1 MIVLYVVAFIAGL
14 FTILAPCIWPLLPIV
29 LADVTQSKSKHRPLG
44 ITAGVAISYAF
55 FTLAISALESSLG
68 LNPNVLR
75 KFAVVVLLVIG
86 VSMAVPVLSRKM
98 EASISRFSGRFGG
111 VGRNQRSDF
120 GGGFIT
126 GLALG
131 IVWTPCSGPILASV
145 AVLAGTNKVSFE
157 TVIVTLF
164 YVAGVSIP
172 LFGFA
177 VGGQKLLAK
186 SRRLSKHTGRIQIAS
201 GMVMILTAFAI
212 YTNYDKTIEAKLL
225 NAVPSYTNAL
235 TSIERTSS
243 VTKALSK
250 LKGTKN
256 VPASANGDIAG
267 LFNGSGGAPSTAPE
281 FTGISQWLNTSAP
294 QTLAS
299 LKGKI
304 VLVDFWTYSC
314 INCLRT
320 LPHVE
325 AWYNKYH
332 SSGFE
337 VIGVST
343 PEFSFEKDAGN
354 VSSAI
359 KRYNI
364 PYPVAL
370 DNKYATW
377 NAYNN
382 EYWPAEYLI
391 DATGKIR
398 RAEFGEGNYGE
409 TEQAIRTLLGNA
421 GHTVTIAPSDLPDMT
436 PTNQNTPET
445 YFGSNRGQYGYPS
458 PNYPNGTYTIPVPVP
473 STVPV
478 DHFAFGGD
486 WTIAPEYAQATKG
499 ASLTEHF
506 QASKVY
512 LILNPSKGATN
523 KVDVTYDG
531 KPLVGK
537 FAASDVVNGVITLD
551 SDRLYNIFD
560 SGTTPSDGTLKFT
573 FENNGTQA
581 FTFTF
586 G

>member
-1 MIVLYVVAFIAGL
+1 MMILYGVAFISGL

-29 LADVTQSKSKHRPLG
+29 LADVTQSNSKRRPLG
-44 ITAGVAISYAF
+44 ITAGVAISFAF

-68 LNPNVLR
+68 FSPNVLR
-75 KFAVVVLLVIG
+75 KMAVIVLLVIG
-86 VSMAVPVLSRKM
+86 ISMVVPALSRRM
-98 EASISRFSGRFGG
+98 EASISSLSGRFGG
-111 VGRNQRSDF
+111 VGKNQRSDF
-120 GGGFIT
+120 SGGFVT

-131 IVWTPCSGPILASV
+131 VVWTPCSGPILASV
-145 AVLAGTNKVSFE
+145 ATLAATNKVSLQ
-157 TVIVTLF
+157 VVVVTLF

-201 GMVMILTAFAI
+201 GVIMIITAVGI

-225 NAVPSYTNAL
+225 NAIPSYSNAL
-235 TSIERTSS
+235 TKIESGS
-243 VTKALSK
+243 GVTKALSK
-250 LKGTKN
+250 LKGTKS
-256 VPASANGDIAG
+256 VPTTVSGNQSG
-267 LFNGSGGAPSTAPE
+267 LFNANETAPE
-281 FTGISQWLNTSAP
+281 IRGIEKWLNTSGP

-299 LKGKI
+299 LKGKV

-343 PEFSFEKDAGN
+343 PEFAFEKDPGN
-354 VSSAI
+354 VSRAI
-359 KRYNI
+359 KQYGI

-370 DNKYATW
+370 DNNYKTW

-382 EYWPAEYLI
+382 QYWPAEYLI

-398 RAEFGEGNYGE
+398 RTEFGEGNYPE
-409 TEQAIRTLLGNA
+409 SEQAIRTLLANA
-421 GHTVTIAPSDLPDMT
+421 GQKITVAPSDLPDTT
-436 PTNQNTPET
+436 PTTQLTPET
-445 YFGSNRGQYGYPS
+445 YFGSNRAQFGFPT
-458 PNYPNGTYTIPVPVP
+458 PNYPNGTFTIPEQK
-473 STVPV
+473 TVPL
-478 DHFAFGGD
+478 DQFALGGK
-486 WTIAPEYAQATKG
+486 WTIQPDYIESKKG
-499 ASLTEHF
+499 ATITEHF
-506 QASKVY
+506 DASKVF
-512 LILNPSKGATN
+512 LILNPKPGATN
-523 KVDVTYDG
+523 TVAVTYNG
-531 KPLVGK
+531 KPLVGTL
-537 FAASDVVNGVITLD
+537 AGSDVVNGIIKVD
-551 SDRLYNIFD
+551 ADRLYNIFN
-560 SGTTPSDGTLKFT
+560 SGATNTDGTLKFT
-573 FENNGTQA
+573 FLDDGIQA

>member
-1 MIVLYVVAFIAGL
+1 MIVLYGVAFISGL

-29 LADVTQSKSKHRPLG
+29 LADVTQSKSKRRPLG
-44 ITAGVAISYAF
+44 ITAGVALSFAF
-55 FTLAISALESSLG
+55 FTLAISALESSVG
-68 LNPNVLR
+68 FSPNVLR

-86 VSMAVPVLSRKM
+86 ISMVVPALSRRM
-98 EASISRFSGRFGG
+98 EASISSLSGRFGG

-120 GGGFIT
+120 SGGFIT

-131 IVWTPCSGPILASV
+131 VVWTPCSGPILASV
-145 AVLAGTNKVSFE
+145 ATLAATNKVSLQVVF
-157 TVIVTLF
+157 VTLF

-201 GMVMILTAFAI
+201 GVIMIITAVGI

-225 NAVPSYTNAL
+225 NAVPSYSNALTKIESGSGVTNAL
-235 TSIERTSS
+235 AE
-243 VTKALSK
+243 

-256 VPASANGDIAG
+256 IPSTVTGNQSS
-267 LFNGSGGAPSTAPE
+267 LFNANQVAPE
-281 FTGISQWLNTSAP
+281 IRGISQWLNTSGP

-299 LKGKI
+299 LKGKV

-325 AWYNKYH
+325 AWYKKYH
-332 SSGFE
+332 ASGFE

-343 PEFSFEKDAGN
+343 PEFAFEKDPSN

-359 KRYNI
+359 KRYGI

-370 DNKYATW
+370 DNDYKTW

-382 EYWPAEYLI
+382 QYWPAEYLI
-391 DATGKIR
+391 DATGTIR
-398 RAEFGEGNYGE
+398 RTEFGEGSYGE
-409 TEQAIRTLLGNA
+409 TEQAIRTLLSNTGKKIT
-421 GHTVTIAPSDLPDMT
+421 GAPSDLPDVT
-436 PTNQNTPET
+436 PQTQLTPET
-445 YFGSNRGQYGYPS
+445 YFGSNRAQFGYPMS
-458 PNYPNGTYTIPVPVP
+458 NYSNGALTIPVQKSVP
-473 STVPV
+473 L
-478 DHFAFGGD
+478 DHFALGGKWLIQPD
-486 WTIAPEYAQATKG
+486 FVQASIGSTI
-499 ASLTEHF
+499 TEHF
-506 QASKVY
+506 GASKVY
-512 LILNPSKGATN
+512 LILKPGAGAISR
-523 KVDVTYDG
+523 VAVTYNG
-531 KPLVGK
+531 KPLVGPL
-537 FAASDVVNGVITLD
+537 AGSDVVNGYITID

-560 SGTTPSDGTLKFT
+560 SGKVVSDGTLRFT
-573 FENNGTQA
+573 FLNQGASA

>member
-1 MIVLYVVAFIAGL
+1 MIILYGVAFISGL

-29 LADVTQSKSKHRPLG
+29 LADVTQSNSKRRPLG
-44 ITAGVAISYAF
+44 ITAGVAISFAF

-68 LNPNVLR
+68 FSPNVLR
-75 KFAVVVLLVIG
+75 KMAVIVLLVIG
-86 VSMAVPVLSRKM
+86 ISMVVPALSRRM
-98 EASISRFSGRFGG
+98 EASISSLSGRFGG
-111 VGRNQRSDF
+111 VGKNQRSDF
-120 GGGFIT
+120 SGGFVT

-131 IVWTPCSGPILASV
+131 VVWTPCSGPILASV
-145 AVLAGTNKVSFE
+145 ATLAATNKVSLQ
-157 TVIVTLF
+157 VVVVTLF

-201 GMVMILTAFAI
+201 GVIMIITAVGI

-225 NAVPSYTNAL
+225 NAIPSYSNAL
-235 TSIERTSS
+235 TKIESGS
-243 VTKALSK
+243 GVTKALSK
-250 LKGTKN
+250 LKGSKS
-256 VPASANGDIAG
+256 VPTTVSGNQSG
-267 LFNGSGGAPSTAPE
+267 LFNANETAPE
-281 FTGISQWLNTSAP
+281 IRGIEKWLNTSGP

-299 LKGKI
+299 LKGKV

-343 PEFSFEKDAGN
+343 PEFAFEKDPGN
-354 VSSAI
+354 VARAI
-359 KRYNI
+359 KQYGI

-370 DNKYATW
+370 DNNYKTW

-382 EYWPAEYLI
+382 QYWPAEYLI

-398 RAEFGEGNYGE
+398 RTEFGEGNYPE
-409 TEQAIRTLLGNA
+409 SEQAIRTLLANA
-421 GHTVTIAPSDLPDMT
+421 GHKITVAPSDLPDTT
-436 PTNQNTPET
+436 PTTQLTPET
-445 YFGSNRGQYGYPS
+445 YFGSNRAQFGFPT
-458 PNYPNGTYTIPVPVP
+458 PNYPNGTFTIPEQK
-473 STVPV
+473 TVPL
-478 DHFAFGGD
+478 DQFALGGK
-486 WTIAPEYAQATKG
+486 WTIQPDYIESKKG
-499 ASLTEHF
+499 ATITEHF
-506 QASKVY
+506 DASKVF
-512 LILNPSKGATN
+512 LILNPKPGATN
-523 KVDVTYDG
+523 TVAVTFNG
-531 KPLVGK
+531 KPLVGTL
-537 FAASDVVNGVITLD
+537 AGSDVVNGIIKVD
-551 SDRLYNIFD
+551 ADRLYNIFN
-560 SGTTPSDGTLKFT
+560 SGATNTDETLKFT
-573 FENNGTQA
+573 FLDDGIQA

>member
-1 MIVLYVVAFIAGL
+1 MIILYGVAFISGL

-29 LADVTQSKSKHRPLG
+29 LADVTQSNSKRRPLG
-44 ITAGVAISYAF
+44 ITAGVAISFAF

-68 LNPNVLR
+68 FSPNVLR
-75 KFAVVVLLVIG
+75 KMAVIVLLVIG
-86 VSMAVPVLSRKM
+86 ISMVVPALSRRM
-98 EASISRFSGRFGG
+98 EASISSLSGRFGG
-111 VGRNQRSDF
+111 VGKNQRSDF
-120 GGGFIT
+120 SGGFVT

-131 IVWTPCSGPILASV
+131 VVWTPCSGPILASV
-145 AVLAGTNKVSFE
+145 ATLAATNKVSLQ
-157 TVIVTLF
+157 VVVVTLF

-201 GMVMILTAFAI
+201 GVIMIITAVGI

-225 NAVPSYTNAL
+225 NAIPSYSNAL
-235 TSIERTSS
+235 TKIESGS
-243 VTKALSK
+243 GVTKALSK
-250 LKGTKN
+250 LKGTKS
-256 VPASANGDIAG
+256 VPTTVSGNQSG
-267 LFNGSGGAPSTAPE
+267 LFNANETAPE
-281 FTGISQWLNTSAP
+281 IRGIEKWLNTSGP

-299 LKGKI
+299 LKGKV

-343 PEFSFEKDAGN
+343 PEFAFEKDPGN
-354 VSSAI
+354 VSRAI
-359 KRYNI
+359 KQYGI

-370 DNKYATW
+370 DNNYKTW

-382 EYWPAEYLI
+382 QYWPAEYLI

-398 RAEFGEGNYGE
+398 RTEFGEGNYPE
-409 TEQAIRTLLGNA
+409 SEQAIRTLLANA
-421 GHTVTIAPSDLPDMT
+421 GQKITVAPSDLPDTT
-436 PTNQNTPET
+436 PTTQLTPET
-445 YFGSNRGQYGYPS
+445 YFGSNRAQFGFPT
-458 PNYPNGTYTIPVPVP
+458 PNYPNGTFTIPEQK
-473 STVPV
+473 TVPL
-478 DHFAFGGD
+478 DQFALGGK
-486 WTIAPEYAQATKG
+486 WTIQPDYIESKKG
-499 ASLTEHF
+499 ATITEHF
-506 QASKVY
+506 DASKVF
-512 LILNPSKGATN
+512 LILNPKPGATN
-523 KVDVTYDG
+523 TVAVTYNG
-531 KPLVGK
+531 KPLVGTL
-537 FAASDVVNGVITLD
+537 AGSDVVNGIIKVD
-551 SDRLYNIFD
+551 ADRLYNIFN
-560 SGTTPSDGTLKFT
+560 SGATNTDGTLKFT
-573 FENNGTQA
+573 FLDDGIQA